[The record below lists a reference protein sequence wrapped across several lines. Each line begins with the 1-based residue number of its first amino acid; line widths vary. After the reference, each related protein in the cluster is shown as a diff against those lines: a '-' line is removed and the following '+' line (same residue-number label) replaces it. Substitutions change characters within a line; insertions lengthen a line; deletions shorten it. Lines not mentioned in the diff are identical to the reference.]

1 MTCSCRY
8 TLYLFRAARRVLR
21 SAHDDETE
29 TKEAPAC
36 RDAADRGFFFLP
48 QRKRPGIDF
57 RPGEFGYSI
66 VIYSTK

>member
-1 MTCSCRY
+1 MTCSSRY
-8 TLYLFRAARRVLR
+8 TLHRFRAARRVLR

-36 RDAADRGFFFLP
+36 RDTADRGFFFLLR
-48 QRKRPGIDF
+48 RKRFGIDF
-57 RPGEFGYSI
+57 RPEEFGYSI

>member
-29 TKEAPAC
+29 KKEAPAC
-36 RDAADRGFFFLP
+36 RNAADRSFFFLP
-48 QRKRPGIDF
+48 WYKRSGIYF